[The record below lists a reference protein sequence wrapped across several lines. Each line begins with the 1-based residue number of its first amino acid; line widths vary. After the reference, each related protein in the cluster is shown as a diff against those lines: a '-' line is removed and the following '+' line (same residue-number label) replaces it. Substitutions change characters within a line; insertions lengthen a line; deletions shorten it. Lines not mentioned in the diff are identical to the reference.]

1 MEAFLPVGLAGC
13 VEAGGWVSE
22 ISSAQLQS
30 KLHVM
35 SVSCG
40 ATARSGRYLGLIV
53 FCDCEFTCDFVRDDV
68 IVQIQLA
75 TL

>member
-30 KLHVM
+30 KLSVM

-40 ATARSGRYLGLIV
+40 DTARSGRCYLDLIV

-68 IVQIQLA
+68 IV
-75 TL
+75 